1 MKRFDFRILL
11 GGGLLL
17 LGGLLFL
24 EEFGLLTGVAGWFW
38 AAILVVIG
46 VAFMSFFLKRPSSNW
61 WAVIPAFALFG
72 MAADTVLP
80 GIWSGSVFLGAL
92 ALAFWAIYVTERS
105 RWWAIIPGGVLTTL
119 AVLNGVETMVSED
132 ASGGI
137 FFIGLGITFLLV
149 ALLPNP
155 VTDTRWAYIPAAL
168 LVLFGAFVGSSAAA
182 NLNSYIW
189 PVALI
194 AVGLGLIAGFFFK
207 R

>member
-1 MKRFDFRILL
+1 MKKFDFRILL

-24 EEFGLLTGVAGWFW
+24 EEFDLLTGVAGWFW
-38 AAILVVIG
+38 AAILFVG
-46 VAFMSFFLKRPSSNW
+46 GAAFMSFFFKRPQGNW

-80 GIWSGSVFLGAL
+80 GIWSGVVFLGAL
-92 ALAFWAIYVTERS
+92 GLAFWAIYATDRS
-105 RWWAIIPGGVLTTL
+105 RWWAIIPGGILLTL
-119 AVLNGVETMVSED
+119 ATVSFFDDRLGGD

-155 VTDTRWAYIPAAL
+155 TTDTRWAYIPAAL

-182 NLNSYIW
+182 SLGNYIW
-189 PVALI
+189 PAALI
-194 AVGLGLIAGFFFK
+194 AVGVGLIAGFFLK